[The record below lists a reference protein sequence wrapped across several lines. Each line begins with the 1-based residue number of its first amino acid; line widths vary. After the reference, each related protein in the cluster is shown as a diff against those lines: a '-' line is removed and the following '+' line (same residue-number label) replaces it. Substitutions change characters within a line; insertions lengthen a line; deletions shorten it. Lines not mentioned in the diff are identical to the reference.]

1 MKRIGIITYFYYYNY
16 GTMLQ
21 GYALQKVMEKLGK
34 GHFSAEIIDC
44 RFDEKN
50 LSFWAIVRIRLRRFF
65 IYFTQIKRVISVFKN
80 RDLAK
85 INNIKYKEEIIKKKG
100 LFDDFFANCCVMSE
114 KTYNNSRDL
123 YPEPPIYDIYVT
135 GSDQTWSPKVGL
147 RDSLFLGFAP
157 KGKIKSAYAPSIGV
171 VEYSSD
177 EENYVREHLQDY
189 QFVSCRE
196 KYGTSILKNLSP
208 VSVETVLDPTLLM
221 RADDWREVAV
231 KPEISGKYI
240 LCYFIGDRDYYRD
253 FARQLSTQIGLP
265 LVFIPGSNV
274 DIKSGNTL
282 VWESGPREF
291 LGLIDNAEV
300 VLTDSFH
307 GTIFSINF
315 NKTFYSFIKHS
326 GKKAMDNMRIV
337 DILERMNLL
346 DRLKESYDGGDI
358 DYSLIDY
365 SGTNSLLQAERANSE
380 SYIEKILHS
389 VE

>member
-1 MKRIGIITYFYYYNY
+1 MKKIGIITYFYYYNY

-34 GHFSAEIIDC
+34 GNFSSEIIDC

-50 LSFWAIVRIRLRRFF
+50 LSFWTLVKIRLSRFF

-85 INNIKYKEEIIKKKG
+85 INNLKYKEDIIKKKS
-100 LFDDFFANCCVMSE
+100 LFDDFFSNCCVMSE
-114 KTYNNSRDL
+114 KTYNNSKDL

-157 KGKIKSAYAPSIGV
+157 KGKIKAAYAPSIGV
-171 VEYSSD
+171 VDYSSD
-177 EENYVREHLQDY
+177 EDNYVREHLQEY

-196 KYGTSILKNLSP
+196 SYGTDILKKLSP
-208 VSVETVLDPTLLM
+208 VPVETVLDPTLLM
-221 RADDWREVAV
+221 RADDWREIAV
-231 KPEISGKYI
+231 NPEVSGKYI
-240 LCYFIGDRDYYRD
+240 LCYFIGDRHYYRD
-253 FARQLSTQIGLP
+253 FAKQLSTQIGIP
-265 LVFIPGSNV
+265 LVYIPGSNV
-274 DIKSGNTL
+274 DLKSVNTL
-282 VWESGPREF
+282 IWKSGPREF
-291 LGLIDNAEV
+291 LDLIDHAEV

-337 DILERMNLL
+337 DILDRMNLQ
-346 DRLKESYDGGDI
+346 DRLVDNYEGGQI
-358 DYSLIDY
+358 GYKPINY
-365 SGTNSLLQAERANSE
+365 AYTNKLLEEERSKSE
-380 SYIEKILHS
+380 SFIEKILRAA
-389 VE
+389 V

>member
-1 MKRIGIITYFYYYNY
+1 MKKIGIITYFYYYNY
-16 GTMLQ
+16 GTVLQ

-34 GHFSAEIIDC
+34 GFFSSEIIDC

-50 LSFWAIVRIRLRRFF
+50 LSFWKIVKIRIRRLFV
-65 IYFTQIKRVISVFKN
+65 YFTQIKRVIFIFKN
-80 RDLAK
+80 RDLARLRNK
-85 INNIKYKEEIIKKKG
+85 KYKYDILKKKS
-100 LFDDFFANCCVMSE
+100 LFDDFFSNCCVMSDD
-114 KTYNNSRDL
+114 TYHNSSDL
-123 YPEPPIYDIYVT
+123 YPVPPIYDIYVT

-157 KGKIKSAYAPSIGV
+157 EGKIKAAYAPSIGV
-171 VEYSSD
+171 VDYSSD
-177 EENYVREHLQDY
+177 EENFVREHLLGY

-196 KYGTSILKNLSP
+196 RYGTDILKKLSP
-208 VSVETVLDPTLLM
+208 VPVETVLDPTLLM
-221 RADDWREVAV
+221 RADDWREIAV
-231 KPEISGKYI
+231 RPEISGKFI
-240 LCYFIGDRDYYRD
+240 LCYFIGDRHYYRD
-253 FARQLSTQIGLP
+253 FASQLSKQLGLP
-265 LVFIPGSNV
+265 LVYIPGSNV
-274 DIKSGNTL
+274 DMKPENTL
-282 VWESGPREF
+282 VWRSGPREF

-346 DRLKESYDGGDI
+346 SRLKESYNGGDI
-358 DYSLIDY
+358 DFSPIDY
-365 SGTNSLLQAERANSE
+365 TDTNSLLQVEIANSE
-380 SYIEKILHS
+380 TFIEKILHS